1 MAAGL
6 PRKVGLLRLS
16 KGVIRL
22 TRIAGDDLEVVRRL
36 RSWFGED
43 QFAGLLA
50 GDAVSSLIA
59 FGPQTTDEWGARIFP
74 GLDRW
79 WVDGR
84 PMTERDVVLSLH
96 RESALLTALDLIETD
111 GDNWNAGPSSSS
123 GLVHATS
130 LAAYWTRRAR

>member
-1 MAAGL
+1 M
-6 PRKVGLLRLS
+6 S
-16 KGVIRL
+16 KGVNRP
-22 TRIAGDDLEVVRRL
+22 TTIAGDDLEVVRRL

-43 QFAGLLA
+43 QFVGVLA

-74 GLDRW
+74 VLDRW

-84 PMTERDVVLSLH
+84 PMTERDVVRSLH

-111 GDNWNAGPSSSS
+111 GDNWGAGPSSSS
-123 GLVHATS
+123 LLVRATS
-130 LAAYWTRRAR
+130 LAAHWTCRNR